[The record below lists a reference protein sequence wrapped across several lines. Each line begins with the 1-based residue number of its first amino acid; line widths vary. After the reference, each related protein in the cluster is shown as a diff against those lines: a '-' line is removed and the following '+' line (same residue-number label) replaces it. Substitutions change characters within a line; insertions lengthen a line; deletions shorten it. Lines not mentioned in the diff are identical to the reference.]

1 MSLANDPSFLGSDL
15 RKALESLP
23 FGYVDVGARG
33 GAQTHCDPVAE
44 LASVMLF
51 EPDVSCIEELKAS
64 LGARWKQTAI
74 EPVGL
79 GARSGPATLHLCAHG
94 VNHSLF
100 AVNPAFRDRYGVKSL
115 ADAGTASIELATLD
129 EVLFARHAADPQWGE
144 FLKLDAQGA
153 EIDILKGAARTLSE
167 RTVVVVAEFSFIEIY
182 RDQPLFSQLESF
194 LADQG
199 FTFYGFHSLQ
209 GWSRK
214 FLDKRAARGRER
226 LCFGDAV
233 FFRDPLPSSARPQ
246 ALTLRQWQ
254 TLYLAA
260 LLLEFYDFAIE
271 IATEAPFAAVEA
283 DRLIAL
289 AQNQAR
295 HTPEEAV
302 ADVEALLAR
311 MKASPAE
318 AGLELCRFIDT
329 HRALFDVADATLP
342 RSEPVPRGRRNA
354 ATTQ

>member
-1 MSLANDPSFLGSDL
+1 MSIANDPSFLDSEL

-33 GAQTHCDPVAE
+33 GVQTHCEPVAE

-51 EPDVSCIEELKAS
+51 EPDESCLEDLKAS
-64 LGARWKQTAI
+64 LGQRWRQTAI

-79 GARSGPATLHLCAHG
+79 GARSGPATLNLYAHG
-94 VNHSLF
+94 VNHSLL
-100 AVNPAFRDRYGVKSL
+100 AVNPAFRDRYGVASL

-129 EVLFARHAADPQWGE
+129 EVLFERHAGDSQWGE

-153 EIDILKGAARTLSE
+153 EIDILKGAARTLTE
-167 RTVVVVAEFSFIEIY
+167 RTVAVLAEFSFIQIY
-182 RDQPLFSQLESF
+182 RDQPCFSELERF
-194 LADQG
+194 LADRG
-199 FTFYGFHSLQ
+199 FTFYGFHSIQ

-214 FLDKRAARGRER
+214 FLDKCSARGRER

-233 FFRDPLPSSARPQ
+233 FLRDPLPSSARPQ

-271 IATEAPFAAVEA
+271 IATEAPFAIDEA

-289 AQNQAR
+289 ARSQAR

-302 ADVEALLAR
+302 SEVEALLAR

-318 AGLELCRFIDT
+318 AGLELCRFVDG
-329 HRALFDVADATLP
+329 HRSLFDVADAALP
-342 RSEPVPRGRRNA
+342 RSEPVPRGRRKA